1 MRGRTERKPLGAKD
15 TNIHGVSRST
25 SPYKHNSS
33 KSRSGSLSPVR
44 LDKSS
49 PSKFDSSESL
59 ASGLIRLSPGKRP
72 SGGLSSPTKK
82 HRAHKEFLIYE
93 DHTNYRD
100 ALDSLESM
108 TVTNVENKENENP
121 RSNMCQDIE
130 NRSPQR
136 LSKKRSALA
145 DLRIHQYPGYIQ
157 TFETNEAGRSGILA
171 PKHQLTQGFM
181 MNTTDVS
188 TSTKRTAVPS
198 FVTPPKKNRIH
209 YKYIQSLNKV
219 DQARS
224 VRSRTDIDVH
234 EVRKLTFD
242 LHDDSIAR
250 YQDAQKKNIF

>member
-33 KSRSGSLSPVR
+33 KSPSRSLSPVPI
-44 LDKSS
+44 DKSS

-59 ASGLIRLSPGKRP
+59 ASGLVRLSPGKRP
-72 SGGLSSPTKK
+72 SGGLNSPTKK
-82 HRAHKEFLIYE
+82 HRAHKEFQIYE

-108 TVTNVENKENENP
+108 AVTNVENKENENP
-121 RSNMCQDIE
+121 RSNKCKEIE

-136 LSKKRSALA
+136 SATKRSALA
-145 DLRIHQYPGYIQ
+145 DLRIHEYPGYIQ

-181 MNTTDVS
+181 MNTAGVNA
-188 TSTKRTAVPS
+188 STKRTAVPS
-198 FVTPPKKNRIH
+198 FVTPPKRNRIH
-209 YKYIQSLNKV
+209 YKYIESLNKV
-219 DQARS
+219 DQARP
-224 VRSRTDIDVH
+224 VRSRTDLDVH

-250 YQDAQKKNIF
+250 YQDAQKK